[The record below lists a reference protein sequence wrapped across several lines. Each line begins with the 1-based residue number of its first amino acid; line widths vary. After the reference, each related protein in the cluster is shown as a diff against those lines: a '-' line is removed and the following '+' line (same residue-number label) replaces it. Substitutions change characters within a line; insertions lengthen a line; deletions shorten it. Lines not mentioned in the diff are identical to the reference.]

1 MLDSAI
7 KEELRNQQIL
17 PVFNTSDLT
26 FDIKRLEIFLSK
38 NSNIKNIEITLRK
51 YNSLEIAIEL
61 KKRFTNI
68 KFGLGSI
75 LSREDYAKGSDAGFY
90 FFVSPGIIL
99 DLVNT
104 KVKNY
109 IPGGETIS
117 EFMFLLNNGYKII
130 KFFPSNLAGGRD
142 KLMSVE
148 NILKEAMFIPT
159 GGINLNNYINFISL
173 KNVLCVG
180 MSKFD
185 E

>member
-1 MLDSAI
+1 MLDSDI
-7 KEELRNQQIL
+7 KEELKNQEIL
-17 PVFNTSDLT
+17 PVFNTSELT
-26 FDIKRLEIFLSK
+26 ADIKRLEIFLSK

-75 LSREDYAKGSDAGFY
+75 LSREDYAKGFDAGFY

-117 EFMFLLNNGYKII
+117 EFMFLLNNDYKII
-130 KFFPSNLAGGRD
+130 KFFPSNLAGGKD

-148 NILKEAMFIPT
+148 NILKEAMFIST
-159 GGINLNNYINFISL
+159 GGINLNNYMKFISL